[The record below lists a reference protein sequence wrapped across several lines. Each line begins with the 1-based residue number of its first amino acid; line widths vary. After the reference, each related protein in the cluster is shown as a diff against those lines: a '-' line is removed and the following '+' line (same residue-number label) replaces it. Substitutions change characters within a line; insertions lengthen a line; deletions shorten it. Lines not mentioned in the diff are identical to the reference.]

1 MYIIKKGVEC
11 KAEDLEKYL
20 EVRVTLPPNQT
31 ITLFRK
37 KGVVFYYKT
46 GDYFNPNQKLWS
58 HIIITDISKEY
69 NTITITELSTVPEYT
84 YDGC

>member
-1 MYIIKKGVEC
+1 VYIINKIVSC
-11 KAEDLEKYL
+11 KAEDLGKYL
-20 EVRVTLPPNQT
+20 EIEVTLPPNRT

-37 KGVVFYYKT
+37 RGVVFYYKT
-46 GDYFNPNQKLWS
+46 GDYFRPNLTLWA

-69 NTITITELSTVPEYT
+69 GTISITELIAEPEYT